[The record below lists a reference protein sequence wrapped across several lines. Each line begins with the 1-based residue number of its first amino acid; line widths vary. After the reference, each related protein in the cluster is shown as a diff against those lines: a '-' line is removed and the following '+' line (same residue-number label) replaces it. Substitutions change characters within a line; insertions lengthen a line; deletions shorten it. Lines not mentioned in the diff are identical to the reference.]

1 MLGALSMKRAKVVYK
16 SFSNKKKYKKF
27 SYKVLRDLPLKY
39 LNEEEFN
46 FVMNLLLGD
55 ENDE

>member
-1 MLGALSMKRAKVVYK
+1 MKRAKVVYK
-16 SFSNKKKYKKF
+16 SFSNKKKYRKF
-27 SYKVLRDLPLKY
+27 SYKVLRNLPLKY